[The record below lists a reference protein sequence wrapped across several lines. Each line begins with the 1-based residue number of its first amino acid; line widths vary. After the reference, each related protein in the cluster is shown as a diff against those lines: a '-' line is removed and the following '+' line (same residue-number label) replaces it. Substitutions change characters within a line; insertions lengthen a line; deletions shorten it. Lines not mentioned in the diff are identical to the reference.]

1 MCLYSPHKAECAKV
15 QLLDTVIMDGT
26 EIAAYLFTSREG
38 AVKKKSKRQLGRG
51 LGKVGD
57 EFVAIANAHSASAG
71 LDELARRWR
80 AAHSLTAPRR
90 PPPPKTR
97 RRVRSRR

>member
-71 LDELARRWR
+71 RLKGVFRGTGVV
-80 AAHSLTAPRR
+80 AAPCR
-90 PPPPKTR
+90 PS
-97 RRVRSRR
+97 RSAAAG

>member
-51 LGKVGD
+51 RPPCECD
-57 EFVAIANAHSASAG
+57 SWP
-71 LDELARRWR
+71 ARRGH
-80 AAHSLTAPRR
+80 AVASLA
-90 PPPPKTR
+90 
-97 RRVRSRR
+97 